1 MVEHLNVLLSLSP
14 ANNRPASSW
23 LESKTDMSKGY
34 VKGGTPIGSES
45 LCRTCSYAHIM
56 TGYRESEMI
65 TMCNNVQPNIVVPF
79 NIYEC
84 SGYYDR
90 NRPTWQQMQKLAI
103 HVSAGNPKPV
113 GFKVGAGF
121 GQTTVRVVEEAD
133 EDDGSCDED
142 DD

>member
-1 MVEHLNVLLSLSP
+1 
-14 ANNRPASSW
+14 
-23 LESKTDMSKGY
+23 MSKGY

-45 LCRTCSYAHIM
+45 LSRTCSYAHIM

-79 NIYEC
+79 N
-84 SGYYDR
+84 
-90 NRPTWQQMQKLAI
+90 KLAI

-121 GQTTVRVVEEAD
+121 GQTTVPVDEEAD
-133 EDDGSCDED
+133 EGEGSCDED

>member
-1 MVEHLNVLLSLSP
+1 MAERLCAVIAFSP
-14 ANNRPASSW
+14 ANNPPASSW

-45 LCRTCSYAHIM
+45 LCRTCSYAHVM
-56 TGYRESEMI
+56 TGYRESEMVTI
-65 TMCNNVQPNIVVPF
+65 CNDVHPNIVVPF

-84 SGYYDR
+84 TGYYDK
-90 NRPTWQQMQKLAI
+90 NRPNWEQMEKLAI

-121 GQTTVRVVEEAD
+121 GQTTVRVVEDAGGRE
-133 EDDGSCDED
+133 
-142 DD
+142 

>member
-1 MVEHLNVLLSLSP
+1 
-14 ANNRPASSW
+14 
-23 LESKTDMSKGY
+23 MSKGY

-56 TGYRESEMI
+56 TGYRESETI

-84 SGYYDR
+84 SGYYDK

-121 GQTTVRVVEEAD
+121 GQTTVRVVEGAD